1 MAQIKNYLI
10 NKIIYFAE
18 LCASTGLPRAAVTLA
33 TFSNAIAK
41 AAGEDWGGMIIAQAP
56 NDAALLTLPMPSVP
70 TSLTLN
76 VMNAIYSPQI
86 LAPALAKQAAKPA
99 TLPPTWVWQ
108 LAFLLGLMGVLVVVA
123 VGVLVSASPT
133 LRFMLIALERA
144 EVNTFLAFLRSLSSF
159 FFGLFGLMGA
169 IAAVTRTLLRQPSA
183 WAGLLAGIA
192 IVVAWVSAMVAI
204 YRPMPKSAGFTPTSL

>member
-1 MAQIKNYLI
+1 MNDMPVEQFEDQMMMALEGDI
-10 NKIIYFAE
+10 NDEARQSLEGYFDMHPDARV
-18 LCASTGLPRAAVTLA
+18 L
-33 TFSNAIAK
+33 F
-41 AAGEDWGGMIIAQAP
+41 AQMQA
-56 NDAALLTLPMPSVP
+56 NDAALLTLPLPSVP

-76 VMNAIYSPQI
+76 VMNAIHSPQI
-86 LAPALAKQAAKPA
+86 LASVSAKQAAKPA

>member
-1 MAQIKNYLI
+1 MNNMPVEKFEDLMMMALEGDI
-10 NKIIYFAE
+10 NDEARQTLEGYFDMHPDA
-18 LCASTGLPRAAVTLA
+18 RAL
-33 TFSNAIAK
+33 F
-41 AAGEDWGGMIIAQAP
+41 AQMQA

-159 FFGLFGLMGA
+159 FFGLMGA

-192 IVVAWVSAMVAI
+192 IVVAWVVAMVAI
-204 YRPMPKSAGFTPTSL
+204 YRPMPQSAGFTPASF

>member
-1 MAQIKNYLI
+1 MNNMPVEQFEDLMMMALDGDI
-10 NKIIYFAE
+10 NDEARQTLEVYFDMHPDARV
-18 LCASTGLPRAAVTLA
+18 LFTQ
-33 TFSNAIAK
+33 
-41 AAGEDWGGMIIAQAP
+41 MQA
-56 NDAALLTLPMPSVP
+56 NEAALLTLPMPP
-70 TSLTLN
+70 MPASLTLN
-76 VMNAIYSPQI
+76 VMNAIYAPQI
-86 LAPALAKQAAKPA
+86 LAPAQAKQAAKPA

-159 FFGLFGLMGA
+159 FFGLMGA
-169 IAAVTRTLLRQPSA
+169 IVAVTRTLFRQPSA

>member
-1 MAQIKNYLI
+1 MNDMPVEQFEDQMMMALEGDI
-10 NKIIYFAE
+10 NDEARQSLEGYFDMHPDARV
-18 LCASTGLPRAAVTLA
+18 L
-33 TFSNAIAK
+33 F
-41 AAGEDWGGMIIAQAP
+41 AQMQA
-56 NDAALLTLPMPSVP
+56 NDAALLTLPLPSVP

-159 FFGLFGLMGA
+159 FF
-169 IAAVTRTLLRQPSA
+169 
-183 WAGLLAGIA
+183 
-192 IVVAWVSAMVAI
+192 
-204 YRPMPKSAGFTPTSL
+204 

>member
-1 MAQIKNYLI
+1 MNDMPVEQFEDQMMMALEGDI
-10 NKIIYFAE
+10 NDEARQSLEGYFDMHPDARV
-18 LCASTGLPRAAVTLA
+18 L
-33 TFSNAIAK
+33 F
-41 AAGEDWGGMIIAQAP
+41 AQMQA
-56 NDAALLTLPMPSVP
+56 NDAALLTLPLPSVP

-76 VMNAIYSPQI
+76 VMNAIHSPQI
-86 LAPALAKQAAKPA
+86 LASVSAKQAAKPA

-108 LAFLLGLMGVLVVVA
+108 LAFLLGLIGVLVVVA